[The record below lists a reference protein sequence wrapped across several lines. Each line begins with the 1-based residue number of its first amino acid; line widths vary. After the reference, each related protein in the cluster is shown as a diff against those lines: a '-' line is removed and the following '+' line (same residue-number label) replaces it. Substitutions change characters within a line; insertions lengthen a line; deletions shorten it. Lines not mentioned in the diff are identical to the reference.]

1 LKKLGASGCDLLV
14 IYGIGAV
21 GLASLVMAKA
31 MGATVIGVEKNQYRI
46 DFAKK
51 LGCDYTINGEK
62 DDIYGQL
69 MKICGDRGVPLS
81 LETSG
86 SNVLRK
92 VAAKAAAIHGKL
104 VMVGFDGDTKND
116 KIELLSTFDT
126 RYIIRKELQILGSY
140 VMPLGMYE
148 ELKEFLVRKKVHLDS
163 IVTHR
168 FPLIR
173 FQDAVDLFY
182 TGNAGKIIITME

>member
-1 LKKLGASGCDLLV
+1 MEISG
-14 IYGIGAV
+14 G
-21 GLASLVMAKA
+21 
-31 MGATVIGVEKNQYRI
+31 
-46 DFAKK
+46 
-51 LGCDYTINGEK
+51 
-62 DDIYGQL
+62 
-69 MKICGDRGVPLS
+69 RGSALS

-92 VAAKAAAIHGKL
+92 IAAKAALIHGKL

-148 ELKEFLVRKKVHLDS
+148 ELKDFLVRKAVHLDS

-168 FPLIR
+168 FPLLK
-173 FQDAVDLFY
+173 FQDALDLFF
-182 TGNAGKIIITME
+182 TGNAGKIIITMD